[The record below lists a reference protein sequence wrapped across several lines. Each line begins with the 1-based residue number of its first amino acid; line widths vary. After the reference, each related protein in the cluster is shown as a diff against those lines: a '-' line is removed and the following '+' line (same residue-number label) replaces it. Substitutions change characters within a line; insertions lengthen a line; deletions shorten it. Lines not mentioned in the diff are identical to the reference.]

1 MYYSRFESI
10 KISEHFDSPPIFHED
25 GLKIYELAV
34 TLFNKSERTKNN
46 TLLTIDFQGVSVT
59 SFAFLNASI
68 GKLIM
73 DNYPHV
79 NCINTTHE
87 LMQHKIQDVIEN
99 AAKSKQ
105 CMFCGKFETS
115 FNGKK
120 VKAVQ
125 DDSCHWYL
133 IPNDLL
139 EEFDKDNQNESMAD
153 SGEFDTKYG
162 QYRTGGSLNNVQ
174 LYIE

>member
-1 MYYSRFESI
+1 M
-10 KISEHFDSPPIFHED
+10 
-25 GLKIYELAV
+25 
-34 TLFNKSERTKNN
+34 
-46 TLLTIDFQGVSVT
+46 
-59 SFAFLNASI
+59 
-68 GKLIM
+68 
-73 DNYPHV
+73 
-79 NCINTTHE
+79 
-87 LMQHKIQDVIEN
+87 
-99 AAKSKQ
+99 
-105 CMFCGKFETS
+105 
-115 FNGKK
+115 KK